1 MCAPEFI
8 GKPDMLVFQ
17 PESSEHAPNKIVVP
31 NERRPATILYAAFT
45 DLRGNSSRPKLSDSR
60 MIIFDILTLFPK
72 LCEGAF
78 AESILKKAQEN
89 HLIEVRCL
97 NIRDWATD
105 KHHVTDEPPYGGG
118 PGMVMKPDPIFR
130 AVEAI
135 RNEKSHVILLA
146 PGGRRFDQ
154 ETAIE
159 LSRRTHLI
167 FICGHYEGIDH
178 RVAEHLVDE
187 EISIGDYVL
196 TNGAIAAAV
205 VVDAVA
211 RLVPGVLGDKES
223 ARDESFSN
231 KLLEYPQYT
240 RPFDFRGWHV
250 PEILLSGNHAL
261 IRSWREERARE
272 VTRKRRPDLLEG
284 A

>member
-1 MCAPEFI
+1 MA
-8 GKPDMLVFQ
+8 DMLVLQ

-31 NERRPATILYAAFT
+31 KKRRPATILLYAPFT
-45 DLRGNSSRPKLSDSR
+45 DLQANSPRPKLSASR

-89 HLIEVRCL
+89 HLIQVRCL

-118 PGMVMKPDPIFR
+118 PGMVMKPEPIFC

-135 RNEKSHVILLA
+135 RNKESHVVLLGPA
-146 PGGRRFDQ
+146 GRRFDQ
-154 ETAIE
+154 QTATA
-159 LSRRTHLI
+159 LSQRTHLI
-167 FICGHYEGIDH
+167 LICGHYEGIDH
-178 RVAEHLVDE
+178 RVAEHLVDD

-211 RLVPGVLGDKES
+211 RLIPGVLGDEES

-240 RPFDFRGWHV
+240 RPSDFRGWQV

-261 IRSWREERARE
+261 IRRWRENRARE
-272 VTRKRRPDLLEG
+272 ITRKRRPDLLED